1 MKLSCPLTIMQSKEQ
16 KVNQAINLLL
26 SILYSVLLG
35 MNISN
40 LFVQLLKTT
49 RMWCHGKQVK
59 GMEQIRDAQGCQI
72 LAAKVQC
79 LSSDSNYYPLKYLL
93 YPIPGFLSLQQHTLC

>member
-16 KVNQAINLLL
+16 KVNQAINLVS

-49 RMWCHGKQVK
+49 RM
-59 GMEQIRDAQGCQI
+59 
-72 LAAKVQC
+72 
-79 LSSDSNYYPLKYLL
+79 
-93 YPIPGFLSLQQHTLC
+93 